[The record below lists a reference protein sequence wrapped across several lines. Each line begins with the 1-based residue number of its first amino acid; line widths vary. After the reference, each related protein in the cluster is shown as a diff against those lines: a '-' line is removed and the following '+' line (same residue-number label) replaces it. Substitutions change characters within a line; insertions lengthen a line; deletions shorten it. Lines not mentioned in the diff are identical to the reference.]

1 MSGTCIHGA
10 IIDNC
15 PHNSLQWL
23 LIMRLF
29 MHQVILSFLLVVSI
43 SPLIAYGAEDIYGDS
58 IETFGVVSKKTW
70 QEADVKTPDKPL
82 EDSLIRVEV
91 YEMPQ
96 YKYYI
101 DEKSLHVSARDNVA
115 RYTVVI
121 ETPSGV
127 RNVFFEGIRCDKQ
140 EYKLYA
146 SAINDEPFKKSLSLR
161 WNRIH
166 ERGVGAIRHD
176 LFKYYLCSNS
186 IIKDKKRD
194 IIQSLKYPPTD
205 HADDTE

>member
-1 MSGTCIHGA
+1 MQKFLLS
-10 IIDNC
+10 
-15 PHNSLQWL
+15 SL
-23 LIMRLF
+23 LITFLF
-29 MHQVILSFLLVVSI
+29 PSI
-43 SPLIAYGAEDIYGDS
+43 TFSAEDVYGDE
-58 IETFGVVSKKTW
+58 IETFGVFSKKAW
-70 QEADVKTPDKPL
+70 QEADVVIPDKPL
-82 EDSLIRVEV
+82 NDNLIPVEV
-91 YEMPQ
+91 YEMPR

-101 DEKSLHVSARDNVA
+101 DEKSLHVSASDNVA

-127 RNVFFEGIRCDKQ
+127 RNIFFEGIRCDKQ
-140 EYKLYA
+140 VYKLYA
-146 SAINDEPFKKSLSLR
+146 SAINDKPFKKSLSAR

-166 ERGVGAIRHD
+166 ERGIGAIRYD
-176 LFKYYLCSNS
+176 LFKYHLCSHS